1 MASTVGIHFGARRLQ
16 LIQLDGSPKK
26 PKFIRA
32 LEGLCPAGEG
42 DEEARFTAGLKLLLK
57 QDKKGWSDENVRVS
71 VPADL
76 GVFRHLSLPFAE
88 KAKIEEVLKFEVE
101 SEIPQWDVD
110 DLVCDF
116 ITTWTRRPARGSSPS
131 RPSSTRRRCSTPPST
146 AGSSTPRRPRSWCTW
161 ASRARRW

>member
-71 VPADL
+71 ACSATCRCP
-76 GVFRHLSLPFAE
+76 
-88 KAKIEEVLKFEVE
+88 
-101 SEIPQWDVD
+101 
-110 DLVCDF
+110 
-116 ITTWTRRPARGSSPS
+116 SP
-131 RPSSTRRRCSTPPST
+131 RRRRS
-146 AGSSTPRRPRSWCTW
+146 RRS
-161 ASRARRW
+161 